1 VLMTID
7 KYILGGALSLG
18 LLVGVWFH
26 GRADG
31 VSDTNES
38 WRNKQAAYE
47 QQAKETARKEFESRE
62 RLHDKVTEKTNTIVR
77 ESKVYYETA
86 PNPVCIDAD
95 RASVLAKARGEIAS
109 TAGSDTGS
117 EADALARRP
126 ETSPSGE

>member
-1 VLMTID
+1 MID
-7 KYILGGALSLG
+7 KYILGGALGLG

-47 QQAKETARKEFESRE
+47 EQAEETARKEFMLGE
-62 RLHDKVTEKTNTIVR
+62 RSKAKVTEKTNTIVR

-95 RASVLAKARGEIAS
+95 RAGVLAKARGSIAN
-109 TAGSDTGS
+109 TAGSDTGG
-117 EADALARRP
+117 EADAPARRA
-126 ETSPSGE
+126 EESPPSQ